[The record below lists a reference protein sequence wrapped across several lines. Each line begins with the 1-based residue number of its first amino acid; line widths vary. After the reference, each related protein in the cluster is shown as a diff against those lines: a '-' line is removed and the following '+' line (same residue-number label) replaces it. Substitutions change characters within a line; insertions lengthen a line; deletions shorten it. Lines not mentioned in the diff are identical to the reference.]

1 MYERPASLLAAL
13 LAALVVAAL
22 VGAAEHAPAALVHAG
37 NQVGCRIPKAKEAGL
52 TTAWVIER
60 EAGTAYAG
68 WCAREG
74 GRVYDLLVTSVSPQH
89 PWALC
94 PGRIRLGIDRP
105 FPHLRATMLPRDLPY
120 PIELSEFW
128 YLRGDDYLV
137 EQGPPVLGSGVPT
150 GPALDIGHG
159 DAGQILLCFAG
170 SWIMGGYH

>member
-1 MYERPASLLAAL
+1 MRQRSASILAAL
-13 LAALVVAAL
+13 LGALVVVAL
-22 VGAAEHAPAALVHAG
+22 AGAAEHTPAVLVQAG
-37 NQVGCRIPKAKEAGL
+37 NQVGCRIPEVKQAGT

-68 WCAREG
+68 WCQREG

-94 PGRIRLGIDRP
+94 PALIRLGIDRP

-120 PIELSEFW
+120 PIDVSQFW
-128 YLRGDDYLV
+128 HLRGNDYLV
-137 EQGPPVLGSGVPT
+137 EPGPPVLGSGLPK
-150 GPALDIGHG
+150 GPALDIGYG
-159 DAGQILLCFAG
+159 DAGQILICFTG